1 MKRVVL
7 VRVDDRLIH
16 GQIIEAWVPYTGAN
30 SLLVIN
36 DAASRDMIKR
46 DIMECSVPDTIL
58 LNIKDIKGGVDYL
71 KDALV
76 NINRLTLHHHRI
88 ISMLWIKMLYS
99 RFRDVDEKI
108 IVLFENLKDAIRAY
122 RMGFHFRELNL
133 GNIHDFVRGF
143 EEDGEGKGLIVGSS
157 IFLNDEDIKIIA
169 RLKQEDIV
177 LDVRCVP
184 GERTVAKGLCQL

>member
-7 VRVDDRLIH
+7 VRVDDRLVH
-16 GQIIEAWVPYTGAN
+16 GQIIEAWVPHTGAN
-30 SLLVIN
+30 SLLVMN
-36 DAASRDMIKR
+36 DAVSKDATKR
-46 DIMECSVPDTIL
+46 DIMECSVPDTIM

-76 NINRLTLHHHRI
+76 NINGFTLHHHSI

-99 RFRDVDEKI
+99 RFRDIDEKI
-108 IVLFENLKDAIRAY
+108 IVLFENLKDVIRAY
-122 RMGFHFRELNL
+122 RMGFHFKELNL
-133 GNIHDFVRGF
+133 GNIHDFVRGV
-143 EEDGEGKGLIVGSS
+143 EEDVEGKGLIVSSS

-184 GERTVAKGLCQL
+184 GERTAAKGLCQP

>member
-7 VRVDDRLIH
+7 VRVDDRLVH

-30 SLLVIN
+30 SLLVMN
-36 DAASRDMIKR
+36 DAISRDTTKME
-46 DIMECSVPDTIL
+46 IMECSVPDTIL

-76 NINRLTLHHHRI
+76 SINKLTLHSHGI
-88 ISMLWIKMLYS
+88 ISMLWVKMLYS
-99 RFRDVDEKI
+99 RFRDIDEKI

-122 RMGFHFRELNL
+122 RMGFHFKELNL
-133 GNIHDFVRGF
+133 GNIHDFVRGC
-143 EEDGEGKGLIVGSS
+143 EEDREGKGLIVSSS
-157 IFLNDEDIKIIA
+157 IFLNDEDVEIITQ
-169 RLKQEDIV
+169 LKQEDIA

-184 GERTVAKGLCQL
+184 RERTVAKGLC